1 VAALTLQRV
10 GMLTLRWSGTGRDSW
25 DADKQACR
33 HAGMQGQAASFR
45 ICCADAAA
53 GRGGSASA
61 GWELEGDVLADV
73 AATAEELHDD
83 AAAAGMQGV

>member
-1 VAALTLQRV
+1 
-10 GMLTLRWSGTGRDSW
+10 
-25 DADKQACR
+25 
-33 HAGMQGQAASFR
+33 MQGQAASFR